1 MKYVLKETNEV
12 CMIIETYTDLFGQEM
27 VRVRTESGEEFSVSK
42 SDVSFFLQD

>member
-27 VRVRTESGEEFSVSK
+27 VRVRTESGEEFSVLK
-42 SDVSFFLQD
+42 NDISFFLQD